1 MKLSKIYLFALLL
14 AGCQSVVHLNGDGL
28 EPLVVLNSVLEVG
41 KDSTSVQISLT
52 QPVGDKPE
60 WAKIQTATV
69 TLFENGNPVGSAS
82 PAEPGYYVFKHMIKP
97 STTYRIEAE
106 VPDYNKV
113 WGETYTPGDLQETNI
128 DIQFTNKGSGI
139 YKVDLSWT
147 DNTGENNYYWIGGR
161 HSYYSPGLPNNS
173 QDTTKL
179 IREYL
184 FYSTSS
190 LMDPFNRIGDELSDI
205 TTCYEYYI
213 RVEDSGL
220 DGQQIK
226 LPYQTSGSHDKFV
239 TFMLSVDSHYDAW
252 LKSSIQNKENYDMIE
267 DLPLLYQPA
276 YTHSNIHGGVGLVG
290 SFINIEKSLSLSYAE
305 RYPWVGS
312 SGGASD

>member
-1 MKLSKIYLFALLL
+1 MKLGKIYLFVLLL

-113 WGETYTPGDLQETNI
+113 WGETHTPGDLQETNI
-128 DIQFTNKGSGI
+128 DIRFDTKKKHYEVN
-139 YKVDLSWT
+139 VSWK
-147 DNTGENNYYWIGGR
+147 DIFEENNYYWFGAR
-161 HSYYSPGLPNNS
+161 CSYYNSGLHDNS
-173 QDTTKL
+173 EDTTRL
-179 IREYL
+179 IREAL
-184 FYSTSS
+184 FYSNSS
-190 LMDPFNRIGDELSDI
+190 LIDPFNRTGDDIGDIS
-205 TTCYEYYI
+205 TCYEYYI
-213 RVEDSGL
+213 RVEDSGF
-220 DGQQIK
+220 DGQLIK
-226 LPYQTSGSHDKFV
+226 LPFMVTNNHDKFV

-290 SFINIEKSLSLSYAE
+290 SFISVEKSLSLSYAE
-305 RYPWVGS
+305 RYPWAGS

>member
-1 MKLSKIYLFALLL
+1 MKLGKIYLFVLLL

-41 KDSTSVQISLT
+41 KDSASVQISLT

-290 SFINIEKSLSLSYAE
+290 SFISIEKSLSLSYAE
-305 RYPWVGS
+305 RYPWAGS

>member
-14 AGCQSVVHLNGDGL
+14 TGCQSVVHLNGDGL

-113 WGETYTPGDLQETNI
+113 WGETHTPGDLKETNI
-128 DIQFTNKGSGI
+128 DIQFTNKGWGI
-139 YKVDLSWT
+139 YKVDLSWI

-290 SFINIEKSLSLSYAE
+290 SFISIEKSLSLSYAE
-305 RYPWVGS
+305 RYPWASS